1 MGSFCRRSYQQ
12 HVQISPTFLFTSGNV
27 PRQEFKTRHPGGM
40 RTSQR
45 SGNNEHAGCNQQAG
59 FCGHDEP
66 EKWRGYFCCRFR
78 TTRSRGRHLE
88 GTAAASQ
95 ISPGD
100 CSAWKARL
108 KLTLPSF
115 ARVLSHRWGNPP
127 KLFLGIHSL
136 CECWDKEEPKPFPSN
151 HSGENLLQC
160 LQEIFRKLLWV
171 FTETTSLFFFYPSTI
186 FPSNFLK
193 ALLLKIY
200 W

>member
-1 MGSFCRRSYQQ
+1 MGSFCRRSYQR

-100 CSAWKARL
+100 CSTWKARL
-108 KLTLPSF
+108 KLTLPSS
-115 ARVLSHRWGNPP
+115 AQGLSHRWGNPP
-127 KLFLGIHSL
+127 
-136 CECWDKEEPKPFPSN
+136 N
-151 HSGENLLQC
+151 H
-160 LQEIFRKLLWV
+160 FWV
-171 FTETTSLFFFYPSTI
+171 FIPCVNAEIRRGWSPFLQTTVEKTCCSACKKFSENFCEFLLKPQAFFFFTLPQFFCLT
-186 FPSNFLK
+186 F
-193 ALLLKIY
+193 
-200 W
+200 